1 MRSQMRTMEVT
12 PARPVTVIPQT
23 RTRLSPTQTVSHAHW
38 EWTWYSP
45 GSPERAD
52 SFASSFSLM
61 RWIPCRHPSEL
72 SRRWEYLLMIESE
85 LDTGA
90 ISGNYCSDSIAGLP
104 SRGLFKSLHYI
115 DFFLYCLSV
124 LLLSL
129 SLWTDHNTLNL
140 FCAGDRS
147 IYTGLRHLVPS
158 RVWLYE
164 RLAHDESHQLLCRSW
179 IHVEFRWVWVWQP
192 MAGSSILDNTVSRNA
207 ISSSCSDT
215 LAIAALAAAYWAE
228 VSRLGAFVAYCIL
241 SRTISLVMNRWPSHT
256 KNLCAPES
264 CVCECVCVSVC
275 VWVWPAISLVR
286 SSRQTCLC
294 VCVWVR
300 PAISLVR
307 SSYL

>member
-1 MRSQMRTMEVT
+1 MSNLYFCGQ
-12 PARPVTVIPQT
+12 
-23 RTRLSPTQTVSHAHW
+23 
-38 EWTWYSP
+38 
-45 GSPERAD
+45 
-52 SFASSFSLM
+52 
-61 RWIPCRHPSEL
+61 
-72 SRRWEYLLMIESE
+72 LL
-85 LDTGA
+85 
-90 ISGNYCSDSIAGLP
+90 
-104 SRGLFKSLHYI
+104 F
-115 DFFLYCLSV
+115 
-124 LLLSL
+124 SL
-129 SLWTDHNTLNL
+129 SLWLDHNTLNL

-147 IYTGLRHLVPS
+147 IYTGLTPSIPS

-164 RLAHDESHQLLCRSW
+164 CLAHDESPQLQCRSW

-192 MAGSSILDNTVSRNA
+192 MAGSSIFETTVSRNA
-207 ISSSCSDT
+207 VSSSCSDT
-215 LAIAALAAAYWAE
+215 LSIAALAAAYWAE
-228 VSRLGAFVAYCIL
+228 VSSLGACVAYCIFTW
-241 SRTISLVMNRWPSHT
+241 TISLVMNRWPSQA